1 MVEECENDK
10 KIKEKFTDFLFKI
23 LCDTQDLD
31 EHSTYAVKDVLYNKI
46 ESNKISKADY
56 KKLFYNPNPLK
67 TIFYLKFGKTST
79 RMDYL
84 EGISDKQIIYLNVK
98 HINQIL
104 KLLNINNE
112 DEISNTYSYAIK
124 IYFTFGLERT
134 LKILNGDYGNLS
146 RIFFDNISKLNVS
159 NVDFNKEGNKFIPN
173 ISNDFIK
180 FMFSNQKNNH
190 FINMLEDQTSMLN
203 IYWSY
208 LYNNFDELKEKCH
221 NLMTLKK
228 LNIIFKQLSPTR
240 DINDVAPNNYK
251 LNENDILNDVCLG
264 NKTSKTN
271 EEVYKQLLDIYGKMK
286 TRTESSI
293 PYVKGKALNGYYY
306 EMMRL
311 DDPIA
316 FTLGYKCDCCIR
328 VCDIA
333 HNHLLHATLCR
344 NGRILLIYNENHDLA
359 AFSPL
364 KRNGEVLIANS
375 IECLHKKKNVQAIG
389 AFQDAIKDIVVTSQS
404 NKDEIHPINLVCIG
418 TEAYARPNG
427 TSFPSKIETP
437 TIYEKDDSVYMH
449 TDSYHKKLT
458 IIYKKPKLDLN
469 NIKYGNP
476 KCSYQDPR
484 NKILYCDFHNST
496 DLEKSDVLKV
506 INAVRYSNLDLEGLE
521 NFKLSNGYGINQCI
535 YNTDWYIIITY
546 DGQIYGEYLKYDER
560 TLKEY
565 NITLSEVKKQ
575 EEQKKLIK
583 QYTKKV

>member
-1 MVEECENDK
+1 
-10 KIKEKFTDFLFKI
+10 
-23 LCDTQDLD
+23 
-31 EHSTYAVKDVLYNKI
+31 
-46 ESNKISKADY
+46 
-56 KKLFYNPNPLK
+56 
-67 TIFYLKFGKTST
+67 
-79 RMDYL
+79 
-84 EGISDKQIIYLNVK
+84 
-98 HINQIL
+98 
-104 KLLNINNE
+104 
-112 DEISNTYSYAIK
+112 
-124 IYFTFGLERT
+124 
-134 LKILNGDYGNLS
+134 
-146 RIFFDNISKLNVS
+146 
-159 NVDFNKEGNKFIPN
+159 
-173 ISNDFIK
+173 
-180 FMFSNQKNNH
+180 
-190 FINMLEDQTSMLN
+190 
-203 IYWSY
+203 
-208 LYNNFDELKEKCH
+208 
-221 NLMTLKK
+221 
-228 LNIIFKQLSPTR
+228 
-240 DINDVAPNNYK
+240 
-251 LNENDILNDVCLG
+251 
-264 NKTSKTN
+264 
-271 EEVYKQLLDIYGKMK
+271 MK